1 MIEGTP
7 SVRIKG
13 VGDSIWVTIVPDT
26 PMEFIKTELE
36 RLFDPLKHMADTTRV
51 VVDTGAGR
59 ENSDYHRNICAYL
72 KEKFDLKDIIS
83 AQDRTSEEKNQ
94 FKMKNP
100 RNSISQNHR
109 DTLVL
114 AGRVRSGQSIQAKK
128 HLVIMGDVNPGCELT
143 AGGDILV
150 IGTLSGTAAAGQ
162 PHNTDAIILAL
173 DFQPTQIKIGEVVAA
188 GLPST
193 GQKTPEYAHIEN
205 GGIVVDDYLATNPF
219 KRMPWPVVR

>member
-26 PMEFIKTELE
+26 PMELIETELV
-36 RLFDPLKHMADTTRV
+36 RLFAPLKHMASATRV
-51 VVDTGAGR
+51 VVDTGIGR
-59 ENSDYHRNICAYL
+59 ENAEYRRKICKYL
-72 KEKFDLKDIIS
+72 KKKFNLGEIITAQEK
-83 AQDRTSEEKNQ
+83 TSGEENQ
-94 FKMKNP
+94 FKMKNS
-100 RNSISQNHR
+100 RSRITRNHR

-150 IGTLSGTAAAGQ
+150 IGTLRGTAAAGQ
-162 PHNTDAIILAL
+162 PHNPDAIILAL
-173 DFQPTQIKIGEVVAA
+173 DFRPTQIKIGEVVAA
-188 GLPST
+188 GLPSA
-193 GQKTPEYAHIEN
+193 GEKTPEYAHLEN
-205 GGIVVDDYLATNPF
+205 GGIVVDDYLAANPF
-219 KRMPWPVVR
+219 KRTPWPVIR